1 VRYLGLDVHS
11 GATVWCL
18 LDEAGET
25 AGRGKVATTA
35 PALTALVKR
44 LSTEDELL
52 VGQEVGTMSY
62 FVHDIMTAAGMKL
75 LSFDARMLRM
85 IASSRKKTDRRDA
98 FWIAKAIQTGM
109 TPHPVYIPSGEVRRV
124 RQLLNQRD
132 GLRRDQKRW
141 LVRAKSAVRAAG
153 LSTPASRSPAALLDK
168 LSDRPDGLD
177 GELAPFAD
185 AAPRTHD
192 AEGTDDVAEDE
203 GDAPDDAGVV
213 AAEPPNRATSHA
225 AGDTPPET
233 VDDVLAELD
242 ALVGLA
248 SVKDAVRNVMAVVQ
262 ANQERERAGL
272 AAVNPGLHLVF
283 TGSPGTGKTTVA
295 RLIARL
301 YAASGALPGSDFAEV
316 DRSDLVAG
324 YVGQTAIKTAKV
336 VTETIPG
343 VLFIDEA
350 YALTPGHRTDYGGE
364 AIATLVKAM
373 EDHRHELAL
382 IVAGYADEMAAF
394 VDSNPGLRSRLET
407 FIHFPDYTPAELLRI
422 FRGFARAAGL
432 GLAEGAVERAE
443 ALFRRAVDR
452 PGFGNGRFART
463 LFEQAYARMAR
474 RAAEDGEVRIDELT
488 EIAADDLAW
497 LDPQVERSRTRI
509 GFGEGEV

>member
-1 VRYLGLDVHS
+1 VLRTHLEDAAVSAARRRAHAEVEPRHLAYAIARHFRGRPD
-11 GATVWCL
+11 GEAI
-18 LDEAGET
+18 LDEARANLGPH
-25 AGRGKVATTA
+25 G
-35 PALTALVKR
+35 TALDR
-44 LSTEDELL
+44 PRTGDHARALLASIGSEEDALAL
-52 VGQEVGTMSY
+52 
-62 FVHDIMTAAGMKL
+62 
-75 LSFDARMLRM
+75 
-85 IASSRKKTDRRDA
+85 
-98 FWIAKAIQTGM
+98 
-109 TPHPVYIPSGEVRRV
+109 
-124 RQLLNQRD
+124 
-132 GLRRDQKRW
+132 LRRI
-141 LVRAKSAVRAAG
+141 
-153 LSTPASRSPAALLDK
+153 
-168 LSDRPDGLD
+168 LD

-192 AEGTDDVAEDE
+192 AEGTDDVAEDG
-203 GDAPDDAGVV
+203 GDAPDDAGPV
-213 AAEPPNRATSHA
+213 AAEPPNPATSHA

-248 SVKDAVRNVMAVVQ
+248 SVKDEVRNVMAVVQ

-301 YAASGALPGSDFAEV
+301 YAASGALPGSGFAEV

>member
-1 VRYLGLDVHS
+1 MLRTHLEDAAVSAARRRSHAEVEPRHLAYAIARHFRGRPD
-11 GATVWCL
+11 GEAL
-18 LDEAGET
+18 LDEARANLGPH
-25 AGRGKVATTA
+25 G
-35 PALTALVKR
+35 TALDR
-44 LSTEDELL
+44 PRTGDHARALLASIGSEEDALAL
-52 VGQEVGTMSY
+52 
-62 FVHDIMTAAGMKL
+62 
-75 LSFDARMLRM
+75 
-85 IASSRKKTDRRDA
+85 
-98 FWIAKAIQTGM
+98 
-109 TPHPVYIPSGEVRRV
+109 
-124 RQLLNQRD
+124 
-132 GLRRDQKRW
+132 LRRI
-141 LVRAKSAVRAAG
+141 
-153 LSTPASRSPAALLDK
+153 
-168 LSDRPDGLD
+168 LD
-177 GELAPFAD
+177 GELAPFAGEGSGD
-185 AAPRTHD
+185 ETDGEDASAGRARGDAREDSEHGVPSGSDPAAPVSSSPT
-192 AEGTDDVAEDE
+192 
-203 GDAPDDAGVV
+203 
-213 AAEPPNRATSHA
+213 AAEPTNPATSHA

-248 SVKDAVRNVMAVVQ
+248 SVKDEVRNVMAVVQ

-295 RLIARL
+295 RLVARL
-301 YAASGALPGSDFAEV
+301 YAASGALPGSGFAEV

-497 LDPQVERSRTRI
+497 IDPQVERSRTRI
-509 GFGEGEV
+509 GFGEGEG